1 VSLDLRIHEDALAE
15 LLDAIEWYDQG
26 EQGRGARFRG
36 DVFRVID
43 RCLDWPES
51 GPIVLAPDST
61 PDIVYRHAKVPH
73 SHYRLI
79 YVVDER
85 VFLVVAVA
93 HERRLP
99 RYWSERRQ
107 G

>member
-1 VSLDLRIHEDALAE
+1 M
-15 LLDAIEWYDQG
+15 
-26 EQGRGARFRG
+26 
-36 DVFRVID
+36 
-43 RCLDWPES
+43 
-51 GPIVLAPDST
+51 LAPDST

-85 VFLVVAVA
+85 VFLVVADA